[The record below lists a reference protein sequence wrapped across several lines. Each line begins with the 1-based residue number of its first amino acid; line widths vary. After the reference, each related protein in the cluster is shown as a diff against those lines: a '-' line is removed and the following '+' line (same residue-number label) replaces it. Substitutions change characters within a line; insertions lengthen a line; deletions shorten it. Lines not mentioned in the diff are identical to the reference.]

1 MQRLSCWGL
10 RSILGVFP
18 MMLMIVGPIVR
29 QATAQSPTAH
39 GPAAQ
44 RRVAAEYVSKALQA
58 ETEGKNSRREALL
71 GAALEAAPD
80 FAAAHW
86 HSGYVRADNRWV
98 KFDEVSATGPQADR
112 LATYHR
118 LREKY
123 RETVEDQ
130 LALAGWC
137 KKAGLQDQ
145 WRAHLGNVLA
155 LNPDHPE
162 ARAQLGYQRV
172 DGVWLTPQEIAGAKA
187 RAAAALA
194 ALNKWKPK
202 LLAIRNSLKQSSP
215 NGRELAIKRLAAV
228 QDAAAIPALELV
240 FCGDTEPMALAGVNH
255 FAEMSVADAS
265 LALAR
270 QALFSPWEPVRKAAV
285 NKLKTR
291 NRETYVPELLSAMA
305 SPTQSRIELFQ
316 DPAGRL
322 LYRHAFYQPG
332 QDRDE
337 LAVFD
342 TMYGSGVAPSSVLP
356 GIRRSNNGLT
366 LVTFDDGTQAIRR
379 PDGTMQPVGPPSA
392 WGQSMVA
399 MGMPAV
405 PTGKTVV
412 LAPANPAAA
421 QAATQTGMAVKAAAT
436 AQARETAVAAQ
447 NARTAAQNA
456 AICELLSETTGENLP
471 PSPED
476 WSKWWVDTEEV
487 YVPGYK
493 PIESTYVQT
502 TDASVVTVP
511 FQAQLMTTAHC
522 SCLAAGTPIWTDA
535 GPVAVEKIKVGDRV
549 LSQHPETGE
558 LAYKPVLHTTVRLK
572 AELVK
577 LELAAADPVTC
588 SVGHGFWIAGKGWVK
603 ARDIEP
609 QMNFHGAMG
618 TTPLRRSEPAG
629 VGSVYNLIV
638 ADFHSYFVGDAMI
651 YSHDITARK
660 PSDLPV
666 PGLARR

>member
-1 MQRLSCWGL
+1 
-10 RSILGVFP
+10 
-18 MMLMIVGPIVR
+18 MLVIAGPIVG
-29 QATAQSPTAH
+29 QATAQSS
-39 GPAAQ
+39 AA
-44 RRVAAEYVSKALQA
+44 RAAAEYVSKALQA
-58 ETEGKNSRREALL
+58 ETEGKNSRRSALLSEAL
-71 GAALEAAPD
+71 ETAPGY
-80 FAAAHW
+80 AAARW
-86 HSGYVRADNRWV
+86 HSGYVRADTRWV
-98 KFDEVSATGPQADR
+98 KFDEMSATALQDQR

-130 LALAGWC
+130 LALAGLC

-155 LNPDHPE
+155 LNPNHQE
-162 ARAQLGYQRV
+162 ARALLGYQRV
-172 DGVWLTPQEIAGAKA
+172 DGLWLTPQEIVGAKA
-187 RAAAALA
+187 RAAAAIA

-215 NGRELAIKRLAAV
+215 NVREVARQRLAAV
-228 QDAAAIPALELV
+228 QEAAAIPALELV
-240 FCGDTEPMALAGVNH
+240 FCADSEPMALAGVNQ
-255 FAEMSVADAS
+255 FAEMTVADAS

-270 QALFSPWEPVRKAAV
+270 QALLSSWPAVRKAAAE
-285 NKLKTR
+285 KLKTR

-305 SPTQSRIELFQ
+305 SPTQSRIELYQ
-316 DPAGRL
+316 EPDGRL
-322 LYRHAFYQPG
+322 FYRHAFYRPG
-332 QDRDE
+332 QERDE

-342 TMYGSGVAPSSVLP
+342 TMYGSTFAPSYVLP
-356 GIRRSNNGLT
+356 GIRRSGNGQV
-366 LVTFDDGTQAIRR
+366 LVTFDDGTQAIRQ
-379 PDGTMQPVGPPSA
+379 PDGTMQPVGPQSA
-392 WGQSMVA
+392 WGQAMVSA
-399 MGMPAV
+399 GMPLS
-405 PTGKTVV
+405 PTGKTPM
-412 LAPANPAAA
+412 LTPANPAAA
-421 QAATQTGMAVKAAAT
+421 QAVAQTEMAVKAAAT
-436 AQARETAVAAQ
+436 VQARETAVAVQ
-447 NARTAAQNA
+447 NARTAVQNA
-456 AICELLSETTGENLP
+456 AICQLLSETTGENLP
-471 PSPED
+471 PTPED
-476 WSKWWVDTEEV
+476 WSKWWVETEEV

-493 PIESTYVQT
+493 PIENTYVQA
-502 TDASVVTVP
+502 TDVSVVSVP
-511 FQAQLMTTAHC
+511 FQAQMVTTAHC

-549 LSQHPETGE
+549 LSQSAETGE

-577 LELAAADPVTC
+577 LELVAADPVRC
-588 SVGHGFWIAGKGWVK
+588 SVGHRFWISGKGWVK

-609 QMNFHGAMG
+609 QMNFHGAAG

-638 ADFHSYFVGDAMI
+638 ADFHSYFVGDALI